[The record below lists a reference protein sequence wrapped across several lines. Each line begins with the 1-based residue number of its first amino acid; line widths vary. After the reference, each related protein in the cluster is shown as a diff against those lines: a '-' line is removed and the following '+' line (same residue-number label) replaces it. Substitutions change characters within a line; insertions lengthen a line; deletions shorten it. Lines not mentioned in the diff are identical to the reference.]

1 MAPPMQKRKHPKYRK
16 KKSQEEKKKMSLV
29 VKDMEKKNFNKML
42 YSLPL
47 DIKIKIFQMAVFANI
62 VEWGGKEHKKNFK
75 KTVEFINPNI
85 YNSKTDSI
93 TIYEDSFLYPIYHKR
108 FDNNGFMFSWY
119 RESWTTCKD
128 RRLGWSLQHNM
139 YYLEK
144 LEDIIDPEFKIRFN
158 PLCQRKVQT
167 KSQEGIKDLPLNRRR
182 WTVLPEDIRA
192 REWSNKFGYYWY
204 HEKCRCR
211 KCDRVR
217 YLGYSNLT
225 ISDKEKFDKIEWEDD
240 SKQWNPKSKI
250 QLRYEKNIQR
260 KKMREA
266 KKEIEKNTGMLI
278 DVNTFRG
285 AIQKLIEQRYKN

>member
-1 MAPPMQKRKHPKYRK
+1 MTPPIQKRKHPRYRK
-16 KKSQEEKKKMSLV
+16 KKNDKEKKKMSLV
-29 VKDMEKKNFNKML
+29 VKNMEKKNFNKML

-47 DIKIKIFQMAVFANI
+47 DLKIKIFQMAVFANI
-62 VEWGGKEHKKNFK
+62 IELGGKEHKKNFK

-93 TIYEDSFLYPIYHKR
+93 TIYDDPFLYPIYHKR

-128 RRLGWSLQHNM
+128 RHLGWSLQHNM
-139 YYLEK
+139 YHLEK

-167 KSQEGIKDLPLNRRR
+167 KSQEGIKDLRLNRRR
-182 WTVLPEDIRA
+182 WTVLPEDIRT

-225 ISDKEKFDKIEWEDD
+225 ISDKEKFDNIEWEDD

-266 KKEIEKNTGMLI
+266 KKK
-278 DVNTFRG
+278 
-285 AIQKLIEQRYKN
+285 